1 MKTSSNPSRRPALK
15 IFQNL
20 PRTDGQN
27 LLFTTN
33 GQTPVSGFSKV
44 KKRLDGISGVTNW
57 RFHDLRRS
65 FATHSTEKLSISSVI
80 IDKILNHVTGQVRGV
95 AATINVGVP
104 QENGFI
110 TGGPTLENI
119 VADGE

>member
-1 MKTSSNPSRRPALK
+1 M
-15 IFQNL
+15 
-20 PRTDGQN
+20 PRIDGQN

-65 FATHSTEKLSISSVI
+65 FATHSTEKLSISPVI

-95 AATINVGVP
+95 AATYQRGEYLKERQTAL
-104 QENGFI
+104 QEWANF
-110 TGGPTLENI
+110 LENI
-119 VADGE
+119 VTDGK